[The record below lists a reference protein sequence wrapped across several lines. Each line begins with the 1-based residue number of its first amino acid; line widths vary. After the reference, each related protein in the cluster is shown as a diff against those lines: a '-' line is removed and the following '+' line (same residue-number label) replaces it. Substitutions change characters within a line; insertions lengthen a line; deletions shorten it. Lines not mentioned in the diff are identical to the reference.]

1 MACEKGSPVATLPD
15 APNPTEAQRHVRLAA
30 GNGDVGLISRVFKA
44 FQYRDFR
51 LMWIGACTSS
61 IGTWMQI
68 VAQGWLIY
76 RLSHSAFLLALDQ
89 FLGGIPIFMFSLIG
103 GVVADRVE
111 RRRILLGSQYV
122 QMVSAG
128 LLTILVATGTVHVWH
143 ILCLS
148 FVSGFAQAFGGPA
161 YQALIPTLVDMEDMP
176 NAIALNSIQ
185 FNVAVMVGPALAGQA
200 LAKLGET
207 WCFGL
212 NALSFLAPIISL
224 SIITARFLPQKT
236 TESMFTSLKEGIK
249 FVRNQHSMEALVIL
263 AFCMTGLSM
272 PMRTYIPVFVK
283 DIFHRGPETYGNLL
297 ALMGL
302 GSICGSLGI
311 AGMGNIK
318 KKGRI
323 ALGALICLGLGMS
336 GFALSRSLP
345 LSGVMMVLAGASMM
359 AVFANVNSLVQL
371 ITTNEMR
378 GRVMSVYNFAF
389 RGGMPMGNL
398 VSGWLVPVFTAP
410 VVLRVNGFLLVMLA
424 LYFLLVQRR
433 VAAL

>member
-1 MACEKGSPVATLPD
+1 MGLVDSLSPVRLRA
-15 APNPTEAQRHVRLAA
+15 AGRHVRLLPGAIW
-30 GNGDVGLISRVFKA
+30 DVPLIARVFKA

-89 FLGGIPIFMFSLIG
+89 FLGGIPIFLFSLIG

-111 RRRILLGSQYV
+111 RRRILLGSQWV
-122 QMVSAG
+122 QMASAG
-128 LLTILVATGTVHVWH
+128 LLTILVATGHVHVWH

-161 YQALIPTLVDMEDMP
+161 YQALIPTLVEKEDMP

-200 LAKLGET
+200 LAKLGEK

-224 SIITARFLPQKT
+224 SLITARFLPQKT
-236 TESMFTSLKEGIK
+236 KETMFFSLKEGIK
-249 FVRNQHSMEALVIL
+249 FVRRQTSMEALIIL
-263 AFCMTGLSM
+263 AFCMTFLSM

-283 DIFHRGPETYGNLL
+283 DIFHRGPETFGNLL

-302 GSICGSLGI
+302 GSIFGSLGV
-311 AGMGNIK
+311 ASMGNVK
-318 KKGRI
+318 RKGRL
-323 ALGALICLGLGMS
+323 ALGALMSLGIGIG
-336 GFALSRSLP
+336 GFGLSKWLP
-345 LSGVMMVLAGASMM
+345 LSGVMLVLAGASMM

-398 VSGWLVPVFTAP
+398 LSGWLVPIFTAP
-410 VVLRVNGFLLVMLA
+410 VILGVNGALLVLLG
-424 LYFLLVQRR
+424 LYFFIVQRR
-433 VAAL
+433 VAEL

>member
-1 MACEKGSPVATLPD
+1 
-15 APNPTEAQRHVRLAA
+15 
-30 GNGDVGLISRVFKA
+30 
-44 FQYRDFR
+44 
-51 LMWIGACTSS
+51 MWIGACTSS

-89 FLGGIPIFMFSLIG
+89 FLGGIPIFLFSLIG
-103 GVVADRVE
+103 GVVADRLE
-111 RRRILLGSQYV
+111 RRKILLGSQYV
-122 QMVSAG
+122 QMATAAI
-128 LLTILVATGTVHVWH
+128 LTVLVATGHVHVWH

-161 YQALIPTLVDMEDMP
+161 YQALIPTLVEKDDMP

-185 FNVAVMVGPALAGQA
+185 FNVAIMVGPALAGQA
-200 LAKLGET
+200 LGKLGEK

-224 SIITARFLPQKT
+224 TLITTRFLPIKT
-236 TESMFTSLKEGIK
+236 AESMFTSLKQGIRFARK
-249 FVRNQHSMEALVIL
+249 QNSMEALIIL
-263 AFCMTGLSM
+263 AFCMTALSM

-302 GSICGSLGI
+302 GSICGSLTI
-311 AGMGNIK
+311 ASAGNFK
-318 KKGRI
+318 RKGRV
-323 ALGALICLGLGMS
+323 ALAALACLGAGIFGFGLS
-336 GFALSRSLP
+336 KSLP
-345 LSGVMMVLAGASMM
+345 LSESLLVLVGASMM
-359 AVFANVNSLVQL
+359 AVFATVNSLVQL

-398 VSGWLVPVFTAP
+398 LSGWLVPLFTAP
-410 VVLRVNGFLLVMLA
+410 VVLSVNGVLLILVA

-433 VAAL
+433 MAAL

>member
-1 MACEKGSPVATLPD
+1 
-15 APNPTEAQRHVRLAA
+15 
-30 GNGDVGLISRVFKA
+30 
-44 FQYRDFR
+44 
-51 LMWIGACTSS
+51 MWFGACTSS

-89 FLGGIPIFMFSLIG
+89 FLAGIPIFLFSLIG
-103 GVVADRVE
+103 GVAADRVE

-122 QMVSAG
+122 QMATAG
-128 LLTILVATGTVHVWH
+128 VLTILVATGTVHVWH

-148 FVSGFAQAFGGPA
+148 FISGFAQAFGGPA
-161 YQALIPTLVDMEDMP
+161 YQALIPTLVEKDDMP

-200 LAKLGET
+200 LAKLGEK

-224 SIITARFLPQKT
+224 SIISARFLPLKT
-236 TESMFTSLKEGIK
+236 TESLFTSLKQGIRFARK
-249 FVRNQHSMEALVIL
+249 QNSMEALILL
-263 AFCMTGLSM
+263 AFCMTALGM

-297 ALMGL
+297 SLMGL
-302 GSICGSLGI
+302 GSIVGSLII
-311 AGMGNIK
+311 ASAGNMK
-318 KKGRI
+318 RKGYI
-323 ALGALICLGLGMS
+323 ALVALICLGAGIS
-336 GFALSRSLP
+336 GFAISKSVP
-345 LSGVMMVLAGASMM
+345 LSGTILVLVGASMM
-359 AVFANVNSLVQL
+359 AVFATVNSLVQL

-398 VSGWLVPVFTAP
+398 LTGWLVPLFTAP
-410 VVLRVNGFLLVMLA
+410 VVLGVNGMLLILLA
-424 LYFLLVQRR
+424 LYFLFVQRR

>member
-1 MACEKGSPVATLPD
+1 LLG
-15 APNPTEAQRHVRLAA
+15 R
-30 GNGDVGLISRVFKA
+30 IFKA

-51 LMWIGACTSS
+51 LMWFGSCTSS

-76 RLSHSAFLLALDQ
+76 RLSHSARLLALDQ
-89 FLGGIPIFMFSLIG
+89 VLGGLPIFLFSLMT
-103 GVVADRVE
+103 GVIADRVE
-111 RRRILLGSQYV
+111 RRKILLGSQYV
-122 QMVSAG
+122 QMFSAG
-128 LLTILVATGTVHVWH
+128 VLTILVATGTVQVWH

-148 FVSGFAQAFGGPA
+148 FLSGTAQAFGAPA
-161 YQALIPTLVDMEDMP
+161 YSALIPTLVEKEDMP

-185 FNVAVMVGPALAGQA
+185 FNVAVMIGPALAGQA
-200 LAKLGET
+200 LAKLGEK

-212 NALSFLAPIISL
+212 NAVSFLAPILTL
-224 SIITARFLPQKT
+224 SIITARFLPVKT

-249 FVRNQHSMEALVIL
+249 FTRKQSSMEALIVL
-263 AFCMTGLSM
+263 AFCMTALAM

-283 DIFHRGPETYGNLL
+283 DIFHRGPETFGNLL

-302 GSICGSLGI
+302 GSILGSLGI
-311 AGMGNIK
+311 ATAGNFR
-318 KKGRI
+318 KKGLV
-323 ALGALICLGLGMS
+323 ALGALFCLGAGIS
-336 GFALSRSLP
+336 SFALSKSLP
-345 LSGVMMVLAGASMM
+345 FSRVALVLVGASMM
-359 AVFANVNSLVQL
+359 AVFATVNSLVQL

-398 VSGWLVPVFTAP
+398 LSGWLVPMFSAP
-410 VVLRVNGFLLVMLA
+410 VVVGVNGLLLILLA

-433 VAAL
+433 LAAL

>member
-1 MACEKGSPVATLPD
+1 MNLLRK
-15 APNPTEAQRHVRLAA
+15 
-30 GNGDVGLISRVFKA
+30 VFKA

-51 LMWIGACTSS
+51 LMWVGACTSS

-103 GVVADRVE
+103 GVAADRIE
-111 RRRILLGSQYV
+111 RRRILLGSQYL
-122 QMVSAG
+122 QMFNAA
-128 LLTILVATGTVHVWH
+128 LLTVLVATDVVHVWQ
-143 ILCLS
+143 ILTLS
-148 FVSGFAQAFGGPA
+148 FLSGFAQAFGGPA
-161 YQALIPTLVDMEDMP
+161 YQALIPTLVTKEDMS

-185 FNVAVMVGPALAGQA
+185 FNIAVMIGPALGGMA
-200 LAKLGET
+200 LARFGEK

-212 NALSFLAPIISL
+212 NAVSFLAPILSL
-224 SIITARFLPQKT
+224 SIISTRFLPQKT
-236 TESMFTSLKEGIK
+236 TDSILSSFKQGIN
-249 FVRNQHSMEALVIL
+249 FVRRQNSMGALIIL

-283 DIFHRGPETYGNLL
+283 DIFHRGPQTYGNLL
-297 ALMGL
+297 ALMGI
-302 GSICGSLGI
+302 GSICGSLVV
-311 AGMGNIK
+311 AGMGNIRH
-318 KKGRI
+318 KGRV
-323 ALGALICLGLGMS
+323 ALTALICLG
-336 GFALSRSLP
+336 
-345 LSGVMMVLAGASMM
+345 AGI
-359 AVFANVNSLVQL
+359 AVFARSANLPLTCVMLVVTGASTMTVFATVNSLVQL

-398 VSGWLVPVFTAP
+398 LSGWLVPTFTAP
-410 VVLRVNGFLLVMLA
+410 LVLAVNGCALIGVA
-424 LYFLLVQRR
+424 LYFLLIQRR

>member
-1 MACEKGSPVATLPD
+1 MIG
-15 APNPTEAQRHVRLAA
+15 
-30 GNGDVGLISRVFKA
+30 RVFKA

-89 FLGGIPIFMFSLIG
+89 FLGGIPIFLFSLIG

-111 RRRILLGSQYV
+111 RRKILLGSQYV
-122 QMVSAG
+122 QMATAAM
-128 LLTILVATGTVHVWH
+128 LTVLVATGWVHVWH

-161 YQALIPTLVDMEDMP
+161 YQALIPTLVEKEDMP

-185 FNVAVMVGPALAGQA
+185 FNVAVMVGPALAGQT
-200 LAKLGET
+200 LARLGEK

-224 SIITARFLPQKT
+224 TLITARFLPVKT
-236 TESMFTSLKEGIK
+236 TQTMFASLKQGIQFARK
-249 FVRNQHSMEALVIL
+249 QNSMEALIIL
-263 AFCMTGLSM
+263 AFCMTALSM

-297 ALMGL
+297 ALMGI

-311 AGMGNIK
+311 ATAGNMRR
-318 KKGRI
+318 KGYV
-323 ALGALICLGLGMS
+323 ALAALALLGAGIT
-336 GFALSRSLP
+336 GFALSKSLP
-345 LSGVMMVLAGASMM
+345 LSETFLVLVGASMM
-359 AVFANVNSLVQL
+359 AVFATVNSLVQL

-398 VSGWLVPVFTAP
+398 LTGWLVPVFTAP
-410 VVLRVNGFLLVMLA
+410 VVLCFNGLLLVLVAM
-424 LYFLLVQRR
+424 YFFFVQRR
-433 VAAL
+433 LAAL